1 MAAFSFLD
9 DSTLINR
16 SSDSALLESVLSTS
30 SRVVSTLIDNDSEE
44 EEEKEEEEEE
54 KRKNVGDTEAKAAAA
69 ISPTV
74 PSAQSV
80 RRALQNWTHSQV
92 QYCSGGQPVATSGVS
107 RHRTMDNY
115 NCVAV
120 LGRGHFG
127 KVAGIR
133 RWGKGKGALFPFR
146 LCWLRIR

>member
-54 KRKNVGDTEAKAAAA
+54 EEEKRKNVGDTEAKAAAA

-80 RRALQNWTHSQV
+80 RRALQIGLIHRYNIVALGSLWPRAESRDIERWTTII
-92 QYCSGGQPVATSGVS
+92 A
-107 RHRTMDNY
+107 
-115 NCVAV
+115 
-120 LGRGHFG
+120 
-127 KVAGIR
+127 
-133 RWGKGKGALFPFR
+133 
-146 LCWLRIR
+146 